1 MYIVKEREVNS
12 MKKIIIWL
20 FIKSINPHLKV
31 VFTDEESSFEW
42 STDTI
47 YLNLNEN
54 CHGFMRHLRT
64 GHHVNDYWR
73 FNKII
78 WQVLHEIGH
87 YYTLDFIEED
97 DDEIF
102 ERAVCSLIDKDTA
115 ENNIKIQNIY
125 FNLEKEWEATEWA
138 IRYAKQHF
146 TKCKFFNKFLKNT

>member
-1 MYIVKEREVNS
+1 

-20 FIKSINPHLKV
+20 FIKSINPRLKV

-42 STDTI
+42 ATDTI

-64 GHHVNDYWR
+64 GHHINDYWR
-73 FNKII
+73 INKNI
-78 WQVLHEIGH
+78 WQALHEIGH

-97 DDEIF
+97 EDETF

-115 ENNIKIQNIY
+115 ESNEQIQDIY
-125 FNLEKEWEATEWA
+125 FNLEKEWQATEWA
-138 IRYAKQHF
+138 VDYANYHYR
-146 TKCKFFNKFLKNT
+146 KCRFFNKFLKNT

>member
-1 MYIVKEREVNS
+1 

-20 FIKSINPHLKV
+20 FIKSINPRLKV

-47 YLNLNEN
+47 YLNLDEN
-54 CHGFMRHLRT
+54 CDGFMRHLRT
-64 GHHVNDYWR
+64 EHHINDYWR
-73 FNKII
+73 INKII

-97 DDEIF
+97 DEIF

-115 ENNIKIQNIY
+115 ENNRKIQDIY
-125 FNLEKEWEATEWA
+125 FNLNKEWEATEWA
-138 IRYAKQHF
+138 IRYVKQHF
-146 TKCKFFNKFLKNT
+146 TKCKFFNKFFKNS

>member
-1 MYIVKEREVNS
+1 

-20 FIKSINPHLKV
+20 FIKSINPRLKV

-54 CHGFMRHLRT
+54 CHGFLRHLRT
-64 GHHVNDYWR
+64 EHHINDYWR
-73 FNKII
+73 INKVI

-102 ERAVCSLIDKDTA
+102 ERAVCNLIDKDTA
-115 ENNIKIQNIY
+115 ENNVKIQNIY
-125 FNLEKEWEATEWA
+125 FNLEKEWQATEWA
-138 IRYAKQHF
+138 IRYVKQHF
-146 TKCKFFNKFLKNT
+146 VKCKFFNKFLKNT